1 MPWGFA
7 SGDLLILLDKIPLY
21 PQSKHICW
29 FAPHSGRS
37 VEICLHATYGDT
49 YIRVSICI
57 GATMITPP
65 DVFKSLSDETRARAT
80 LLIAS
85 LGELCVCELMCA
97 LNDSQPKISRHLAQL
112 RSNGMLLDRRQ
123 GQWVYYRLNPELP
136 AWVHEMLQV
145 TLQANSQWLAD
156 NSLRLQNMD
165 GRPVRDAACC

>member
-1 MPWGFA
+1 MAVLGCTRPRPRMLA
-7 SGDLLILLDKIPLY
+7 
-21 PQSKHICW
+21 C
-29 FAPHSGRS
+29 
-37 VEICLHATYGDT
+37 TYGNT
-49 YIRVSICI
+49 YIRFSICS
-57 GATMITPP
+57 GAPMITPP

-97 LNDSQPKISRHLAQL
+97 LDDSQPKISRHLAQL

-136 AWVHEMLQV
+136 SWVHEMLQV

-156 NSLRLQNMD
+156 NALRLKNMD
-165 GRPVRDAACC
+165 GRPVRDSVCC